1 MSIVHVI
8 LDQFYAFL
16 ALASFVLIVRQ
27 FGLMR
32 TLSAIKVGKGD
43 TKPWNTGN

>member
-32 TLSAIKVGKGD
+32 MPVADKVRKD
-43 TKPWNTGN
+43 DRKPWNTGN